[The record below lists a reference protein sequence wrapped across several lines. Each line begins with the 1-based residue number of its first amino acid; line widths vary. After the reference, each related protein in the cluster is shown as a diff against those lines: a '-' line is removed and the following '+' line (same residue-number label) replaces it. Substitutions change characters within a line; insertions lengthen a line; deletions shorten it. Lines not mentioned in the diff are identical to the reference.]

1 MKEESKEL
9 LNQPIVAINLGLA
22 QFAES
27 LDKQGVEVVQV
38 NWSPPAGGDE
48 EMIELLDKLL

>member
-27 LDKQGVEVVQV
+27 LEKQGVEVVQV

-48 EMIELLDKLL
+48 EMIDLLDKLL

>member
-48 EMIELLDKLL
+48 EMIDLLDKLI